1 VSGPALCDT
10 SAPLAALERRLAAL
24 ADRRGPRIADFRNAV
39 QDVVFVASSSR
50 GGSSVFAELL
60 RHSRSLVH
68 LQAEV
73 NPFLL
78 LAGLGPGRAGRDSDA
93 LPVDASFDSTVLDRE
108 LALDAGQPARG
119 PVGLVHWAGDLAWRL
134 QAQWPGL
141 EVSPEVALRWLKH
154 GLNDVLGTGASPER
168 LTPAALS
175 RVHLAVLDRARSEG
189 APVDPAYS
197 DLPPALLDGRP
208 LPEGPPGEVV
218 LEEPPFVVPRPWQR
232 ATAAEL
238 ARPLIIKTPSN
249 VYRLDFLAQLFPRAR
264 VRVLHLVRN
273 PAATINGLVD
283 GWRYRGFHAHRLT
296 APLRISGY
304 VDHRPGDRHWW
315 KFDLP
320 PGWQALVDQP
330 LVRVAAF
337 QWASAHR
344 ATLGFLRRNPQVDTL
359 QVRFGDVIGPQRHA
373 TFGRIMDWL
382 DQPVDVGLEG
392 VLKDMPP
399 PVMATAAPRARRWFA
414 RADELA
420 PALALPEVRALVEE
434 LELGPAELW
443 G

>member
-1 VSGPALCDT
+1 MV
-10 SAPLAALERRLAAL
+10 
-24 ADRRGPRIADFRNAV
+24 DFRNAV

-78 LAGLGPGRAGRDSDA
+78 LAGLGPGRDGRESDA
-93 LPVDASFDSTVLDRE
+93 LPKDAAFDGAVLDRE

-154 GLNDVLGTGASPER
+154 GLAEVLGAGSPPEQ
-168 LTPAALS
+168 LTTAALS
-175 RVHLAVLDRARSEG
+175 RVHLAVLDQARSEG
-189 APVDPAYS
+189 APVDPAFC
-197 DLPPALLDGRP
+197 DLPPALLAGRP
-208 LPEGPPGEVV
+208 LPAGPPGEVV

-232 ATAAEL
+232 ATAADL

-249 VYRLDFLAQLFPRAR
+249 AYRLDFLAQLFPRAR

-296 APLRISGY
+296 APLRMAGY
-304 VDHRPGDRHWW
+304 VDHRPADRHWW

-320 PGWQALVDQP
+320 PGWQALADQP

-344 ATLGFLRRNPQVDTL
+344 ATLDFLRRNPQVDTL
-359 QVRFGDVIGPQRHA
+359 QVRFGDVIGPQRRA
-373 TFGRIMDWL
+373 TFARIMDWL
-382 DQPVDVGLEG
+382 SQPVDAGLEA
-392 VLKDMPP
+392 VLDELPP

-414 RADELA
+414 RAEELA

-434 LELGPAELW
+434 LELGPAASW

>member
-1 VSGPALCDT
+1 MSGPALCDT

-24 ADRRGPRIADFRNAV
+24 ADRRGPRVPDFRNAV

-78 LAGLGPGRAGRDSDA
+78 LAGLGPGREGRDSDA
-93 LPVDASFDSTVLDRE
+93 LPVGASFDGAVLDRE
-108 LALDAGQPARG
+108 LALDAGQPASG

-154 GLNDVLGTGASPER
+154 GVAEVLGPGASPSG
-168 LTPAALS
+168 LTLAALA
-175 RVHLAVLDRARSEG
+175 RVHLAVLDRARADG
-189 APVDPAYS
+189 APVDPAYC
-197 DLPPALLDGRP
+197 DLPPALLAGRP
-208 LPEGPPGEVV
+208 LPAGPPAEVV

-296 APLRISGY
+296 EALRIPGY

-344 ATLGFLRRNPQVDTL
+344 ATLDFLGRHPGVDTL
-359 QVRFGDVIGPQRHA
+359 RVRFGDVIGPRRHA
-373 TFGRIMDWL
+373 TFARIMDWL
-382 DQPVDVGLEG
+382 GQPVDADLQA
-392 VLKDMPP
+392 VLDELPP

-414 RADELA
+414 RAEELA
-420 PALALPEVRALVEE
+420 PALALPEVRALVDE
-434 LELGPAELW
+434 LELGSPESW